1 MQEGKDAVIEEKATP
16 PVPSTEEKTSKETT
30 PNASE
35 GEKTQE
41 EELGSGIENFD
52 KRFKEV
58 YREKKDL
65 ERQLAE
71 TKKPAETEAKAPETW
86 DEAVDFIEK
95 RMTSKAETE
104 QKQMVEIE
112 KKMVTDF
119 TETKKI
125 YPELDEDKVWDYMA
139 EHKLLNVFEA
149 VTKMKAEEHVSNEA
163 NKNVASKIGS
173 ASANTSGKTSMTY
186 AELHKT
192 SLDDITLPSNK

>member
-1 MQEGKDAVIEEKATP
+1 MPEVKDAVVEEKATP

-35 GEKTQE
+35 GEKTQG

-95 RMTSKAETE
+95 RIVSKAETE
-104 QKQMVEIE
+104 NKQMAEIE

-125 YPELDEDKVWDYMA
+125 YPELDEEKVWDYMA

-163 NKNVASKIGS
+163 NKETASKIGS
-173 ASANTSGKTSMTY
+173 ASANTSGKTSMTW

-192 SLDDITLPSNK
+192 KLEDIDLPSK